1 MKTLVTLLLILIY
14 IIGGL
19 IIVYQVSKEDN
30 E

>member
-1 MKTLVTLLLILIY
+1 MKTLVTLLLILVY